1 MYCRINLIDMK
12 KLYKFK
18 TSNTH
23 ILQNEDL
30 RCMSYLVV
38 LYQYKMNAEEC
49 NKVVKDEII
58 KSRSSSISIKFIS

>member
-1 MYCRINLIDMK
+1 MMQV
-12 KLYKFK
+12 YKFK
-18 TSNTH
+18 TSNIH
-23 ILQNEDL
+23 ILQNDNL
-30 RCMSYLVV
+30 RCMSYLFV

>member
-1 MYCRINLIDMK
+1 MMQ
-12 KLYKFK
+12 LYKFK
-18 TSNTH
+18 NSNTH